1 MGTEEREEKERGTME
16 REEGLRTPLK
26 DEGIDKEWEKTR
38 LAEELGEMEALGVEK
53 RRAVEAAAE
62 AIDGWVDW
70 NRNSKPGGKV

>member
-1 MGTEEREEKERGTME
+1 ME

-62 AIDGWVDW
+62 AIDG
-70 NRNSKPGGKV
+70 